1 LDEGAVVTDCRC
13 GLIAGQHPATAAP
26 ARYAVGSPTDRHRV
40 MRKIWARYVE
50 LLEQDFSTQIF
61 DNIKNLLVCA
71 LLFAAGT
78 SALRADYQQFIGV
91 LVAGAT
97 GWGLIGVS
105 AILMFLNVSDGIR
118 RLGKLRYHVA
128 IQVLVSL
135 VYLLIAA
142 RLVEVVWA
150 FRAA

>member
-1 LDEGAVVTDCRC
+1 
-13 GLIAGQHPATAAP
+13 
-26 ARYAVGSPTDRHRV
+26 
-40 MRKIWARYVE
+40 MRKIWARYVA

-105 AILMFLNVSDGIR
+105 AVLMFLNVSDGIR

>member
-1 LDEGAVVTDCRC
+1 
-13 GLIAGQHPATAAP
+13 
-26 ARYAVGSPTDRHRV
+26 
-40 MRKIWARYVE
+40 MRKIWARYVA

-91 LVAGAT
+91 LVTGAT

-135 VYLLIAA
+135 VYFLIAA

>member
-1 LDEGAVVTDCRC
+1 LSRIDVAL
-13 GLIAGQHPATAAP
+13 LIAGATFSGRSGCALRCRFTDQQAQGHAENLGALCSTAGTGFQHA
-26 ARYAVGSPTDRHRV
+26 
-40 MRKIWARYVE
+40 
-50 LLEQDFSTQIF
+50 IF

-105 AILMFLNVSDGIR
+105 AVLMFLNVSDGIR